1 MAHPLGFAATHT
13 FSINTCSIKICTI
26 LMTPSQTTPKRNIRQ
41 LHRFLAPIMV
51 LPLILTAITGSIFQ
65 VFDLAGQ
72 EESAEWLLHIHKG
85 HFGPL
90 NLAPIYPF
98 LNALGLLALAVTG
111 ISMWMQQRSRSHR

>member
-1 MAHPLGFAATHT
+1 MASSQATT
-13 FSINTCSIKICTI
+13 K
-26 LMTPSQTTPKRNIRQ
+26 KNIRQ

-65 VFDLAGQ
+65 SFDLAGQ
-72 EESAEWLLHIHKG
+72 EESADWLLQIHKG

-98 LNALGLLALAVTG
+98 LNALGLLTLAITG
-111 ISMWMQQRSRSHR
+111 ISMWVQQRSRSNR